1 MRRVARLARRQAEQA
16 VHCRRGVVG
25 GLRQAPRALQCR
37 KRLAPDLPA
46 MSSGRHMGI
55 DAHGQQLA
63 HLHDLAIDHGIDT
76 EALRELAA
84 ITGNAAEATP
94 RVF

>member
-1 MRRVARLARRQAEQA
+1 
-16 VHCRRGVVG
+16 
-25 GLRQAPRALQCR
+25 
-37 KRLAPDLPA
+37 